1 MTGGRVGG
9 FVTGG
14 RVGGLVTG
22 GRVIVTSL
30 ALMQVSWSWWGQK
43 SPIQMSAQPLRMV
56 VRDSQHHSN
65 DGKGDVGWGD
75 DHNYDDEDD
84 DESSPPMTEMLLP
97 PPVT

>member
-1 MTGGRVGG
+1 
-9 FVTGG
+9 
-14 RVGGLVTG
+14 VTG

-56 VRDSQHHSN
+56 VRDCHDHG
-65 DGKGDVGWGD
+65 DGNGD
-75 DHNYDDEDD
+75 DHNYDDEDE
-84 DESSPPMTEMLLP
+84 DETSC